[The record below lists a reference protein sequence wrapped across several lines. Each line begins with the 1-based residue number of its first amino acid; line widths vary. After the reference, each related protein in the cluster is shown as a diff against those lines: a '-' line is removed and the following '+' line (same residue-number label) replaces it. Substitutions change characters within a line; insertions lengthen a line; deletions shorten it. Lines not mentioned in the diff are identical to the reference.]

1 MEDVFDK
8 IGKPASLDDDGNVIE
23 QTDEPQEKVE
33 TKEPEAKQEPEK
45 EPEAKETKAEE
56 TKTDTTETT
65 NETPEKEP
73 DFSFDSFKEY
83 AKTAYEKEFESED
96 DLKATFEKAA
106 KSDELSSQVEE
117 LNQKVSELTNI
128 ASKGVSG
135 RDWFVNDDEFIRQ
148 QFLKNNKDK
157 FSESA
162 LSVLTS
168 LSPEKVKSLEPVD
181 AIKYQMLIDNPDL
194 ERSEVEELISEEY
207 GIDGD
212 VDELGG
218 AAKAKLKV
226 NANTAKKEL
235 SKLYDGIELPESVDW
250 EAQRTQLKES
260 WNEPLKQVVEGID
273 KIQLT
278 EDLSFDITPEMKEGM
293 YDSFLSEVLAG
304 QVKPSEETAG
314 QIAGRIRGEIL
325 EHNLDKVIDVISKD
339 IREKEKEALRKEVH
353 NDTDVNND
361 TRPERDDDGV
371 LEGKAI
377 LNW

>member
-1 MEDVFDK
+1 MEDFFEK
-8 IGKPASLDDDGNVIE
+8 IGKPASLDEEGNVVT
-23 QTDEPQEKVE
+23 QTEETTDAPQEVKDEVKDEKVE
-33 TKEPEAKQEPEK
+33 KKEEPKEVVDEKQTEKVDKKEEPEAPQ
-45 EPEAKETKAEE
+45 
-56 TKTDTTETT
+56 
-65 NETPEKEP
+65 
-73 DFSFDSFKEY
+73 FSFDTFKEY

-96 DLKATFEKAA
+96 DLKAVFEKASQ
-106 KSDELSSQVEE
+106 SDELSSQVDD
-117 LNQKVSELTNI
+117 LNQKIAELTNI

-168 LSPEKVKSLEPVD
+168 LSPDKVKKLDPVE
-181 AIKYQMLIDNPDL
+181 AIKYQMLVDNPDL
-194 ERSEVEELISEEY
+194 EKSEVEELISEEY
-207 GIDGD
+207 GIEGD
-212 VDELGG
+212 VSELSG
-218 AAKAKLKV
+218 AARAKLKV

-235 SKLYDGIELPESVDW
+235 SKLYDGIEIPESVNW
-250 EAQRTQLKES
+250 EEQREQFKES
-260 WNEPLKQVVEGID
+260 WSEPLRQIVEGID
-273 KIQLT
+273 KIQLR
-278 EDLSFDITPEMKEGM
+278 EDLSFDITPDMKEGM
-293 YDSFLSEVLAG
+293 YDGFLSELMAS

-325 EHNLDKVIDVISKD
+325 EQNLDKVIEVISKD

-361 TRPERDDDGV
+361 TRPEKTDDGV